1 MGSAVYLRP
10 RSGRRVTPTRESM
23 ATTLLIGMG
32 NPILCDDSVGVRLAS
47 DFKARLAGNSD
58 VAVLEECSLGGLN
71 LLDVV
76 TGFDRVVVVDSI
88 KTPGGQPGT
97 WYRFTGSDLRETMNL
112 TNVHDANF
120 ATSLEL
126 GRRMGMH
133 VPDEA
138 DIHIFAVEVFDNIT
152 FSEALSPELEAAMP
166 ELADEIFAEIAKL
179 LA

>member
-1 MGSAVYLRP
+1 M
-10 RSGRRVTPTRESM
+10 TK
-23 ATTLLIGMG
+23 TLLIGMG

-47 DFKARLAGNSD
+47 DLKARLAGNSD